1 MITIKDTLGNV
12 RFSTEINTGSR
23 RKFSLMSE
31 DYIVLKFSV
40 EDPVYFKLGDYTDT
54 ELGLFELVDLYKP
67 TLNDSTGAY
76 DYELRLDAHYYKWK
90 NKIFKFNP
98 EVGGSEAGW
107 KLTATL
113 DVHLGV
119 FLRNLSALGYTY
131 KGTPFEVNI
140 DSTVAKTSKLI
151 VYDNTNLIDAL
162 TQMAETWECEW
173 WVEDNQIRFGRC
185 EFGDPVDFVIN
196 ENVERMPREESKA
209 TFATRVYAFGS
220 TRNIPNDYRP
230 VDESVVVNG
239 IVQKRLMMP
248 TGVSYVDAYP
258 DMTTEEAVEDV
269 VIFDDIYPRR
279 TGTMSSVTPVE
290 RTENVENED
299 GSTTQQKYT
308 VYQFK
313 DTGITFSKDYILPGE
328 ELRIVFQ
335 TGAMAGMDFAVTFNP
350 DNLPEKLEDGSWNPQ
365 AQLWEIVRNEDYGR
379 MLPADTLIPTNGDTY
394 NLYGFDSTSPVF
406 EDMIKRAEEELEEK
420 ARDYV
425 EKTKI
430 DPNTYPCTMMSDYMY
445 NDGNVRTNEF
455 TVGARINLI
464 NPAYFENGRVS
475 RVIGFEFDLDIP
487 YFSPTFTIGETAS
500 YSRIGEIE
508 DKVDELTY
516 KGQVFTGTGSGVY
529 VIGTNDNT
537 PPTNK
542 NVYSALKVLREFV
555 RYQGWV
561 NQPLRTFDPVKFN
574 SVTSTDFESK
584 LKGWIIDALGNTE
597 FRDVLLRSFKS
608 WNFAAGPLGAGVG
621 MVNDDE
627 LQTDKLLVRKIM
639 YVLEMMIQR
648 MRFQGGIMVLS
659 PATGFKID
667 RVETF
672 DTYYRVYCRPED
684 FNEFEVNDQA
694 RIQNFT
700 GNNIKY
706 LWSLVLSRGDD
717 YIDISR
723 VDKDGEGVPAE
734 GDEIVQLG
742 NRTKPDRQ
750 DAVLLSAVNGEVGI
764 FTYYGINSFDLSS
777 KEGSWLG
784 KHGGNKGAVI
794 RGEVHITAG
803 SSGLEQF
810 DEYEDVDKRIQDAKD
825 LADSVQDVVNNL
837 TSIIIPDIQGQIDG
851 SIMSHEGKVPPT
863 LTNEP
868 AVNWTTE
875 EEKNRH
881 IGDYYDYFL
890 TVDGEQVTERYKFSK
905 VNGAYQWVRVADS
918 GSALAA
924 SVAREALGLAGTK
937 ATITWGNTLPEA
949 PYNIN
954 DMWIKLDGSM
964 YICNH
969 QRLDGETGSQSD
981 WQLFNDTMLRLAK
994 MADDNVITKEEKA
1007 TLRDTWNQIQKEF
1020 TAYQAQATKYGVSIT
1035 ALQNAY
1041 NTLNTFLTNTV
1052 KIAQDIDSNLSVAQ
1066 KTEYNQDF
1074 ANYYSERTAFAN
1086 VIAQKV
1092 ADESVG
1098 NLQIG
1103 MVNLLK
1109 GSNVELGAQSYLL
1122 GAYYYDNV
1130 PEIGKKYTIVVC
1142 YTLGEDVDCINFYED
1157 NGNYKSGEF
1166 NTKGDKIIE
1175 SRVFNYRSPNNKG
1188 YSTFYQLPNGTYG
1201 SKVHWAV
1208 LVEGNKGPNA
1218 WIPSLS
1224 EQGQEAAKDAI
1235 DNLQIGA
1242 VNLVSRKMML
1252 AWNEKNKDIAL
1263 WGQDSDGIYLGI
1275 NQGALYTYV
1284 CGGSAHNDLFGG
1296 TIKYKDNTQY
1306 VFQVKWKLAGEQTN
1320 NNSGVSFWVLY
1331 TDGTT
1336 YGMRLGSLQTSLI
1349 IESFITEKGKTVEKI
1364 FSSYGDNKYRSLIY
1378 SLALYEGNK
1387 VLAEPP
1393 VATED
1398 LQGQSNVNL
1407 VDGGKEVTVASN
1419 YYSTLKVP
1427 VLKPNTVYTV
1437 RFTNVEVISGDT
1449 PSGYEFRLY
1458 DTKLSA
1464 NYATVKIKAG
1474 DNHGILITSNKFT
1487 VPIEG
1492 RLLFYPGIQSEG
1504 IARSVKYTE
1513 IMLVEG
1519 FTPPSS
1525 YSPSPGD
1532 VAKDIKDVSDAV
1544 SNLDA
1549 TINTTFK
1556 DGIISEAEAKAIA
1569 SNINVLN
1576 AEKADIDAYYTKLY
1590 ANAYLTGTAKTNLAS
1605 AKTAYNTAH
1614 TNLINS
1620 INTAIADGKTTAK
1633 EKADVDAKFTAYNNA
1648 LSAYQTRVGEADK
1661 AIQDQIK
1668 ALAEQDATNKVNG
1681 IQIGVRN
1688 LFLDSGGEVTNG
1700 SYNIKNYKTSIPL
1713 LPSKKYTVVI
1723 RGTTTGGQTL
1733 GFWFNGGNYGGGMFP
1748 SNMTDEVAFIHTTSP
1763 SVLNIKDYINF
1774 YNYPSSG
1781 SAANPATIKWACLYE
1796 GHVKPPM
1803 DWVQAPEDIDKAIQD
1818 SIAKTVSITAPSQVF
1833 KYGAGYTGTP
1843 TPSSIVLTA
1852 NPKNFTPTSYQWQ
1865 YLNGSTWTN
1874 ISGATSSTY
1883 SVAPGNTTLFPSGTN
1898 VRTFRCVCNGDEKL
1912 SDSFTLAKLADGA
1925 TGQPGADGKD
1935 AYTILLGNESHAFA
1949 GSTAV
1954 ALAGSTTCSV
1964 VAYKGATRV
1973 AATIGT
1979 ISGLPTGM
1987 TASVA
1992 SNGTTTPVIT
2002 FTVTTSMNTASGTV
2016 NIPVT
2021 VDGKTFTKVFSYSIA
2036 FRGDPG
2042 ESINGKML
2050 YKDPEFKKGLNGV
2063 GKYTNSSNV
2072 SPDYIASKLTV
2083 ERVTKPSDAP
2093 TQSGYCLKVTCKAA
2107 QAPGYGGVHQSI
2119 TSRANAVFV
2128 QKIIA
2133 KIPVGYKINT
2143 ASNSMGTGYTDTWLT
2158 PTEGTGKY
2166 TTYLRKVV
2174 CGTTG
2179 NFSTGGHVYINGS
2192 PAPTESAPLEW
2203 YIAYMTAFDLTADG
2217 YGDIEYNAK
2226 DDLAQQLGYS
2236 NFDKMVENA
2245 SKGETI
2251 IKGAYINTKLIDV
2264 ETLVADTALVD
2275 KLIGREL
2282 NFTLGSV
2289 GGFKMESTL
2298 LYSGAKF
2305 GTGGAGIAMQSMT
2318 NNYGFNVYKDNNNYV
2333 EMFQRSSEWGLKGVV
2348 NGTLVFQLGGILDN
2362 GEWKDNNIIAGW
2374 TITNS
2379 GFTSKEFTPPTYD
2392 DYGIP
2397 VSWGSGSKLLS
2408 NGGLMISPSG
2418 NGILPPSS
2426 GLMQAARIAAVGD
2439 NAIIYGLE
2447 VIARG
2452 NGYLKEITALKLS
2465 AINNYSTPSKRPS
2478 ALEIASGD
2486 VNIGIGN
2493 FMTMKGQLHFDN
2505 VISSSASVITLTK
2518 DSGHFI
2524 HLNPASSNP
2533 VVSVSSGLPLGSWF
2547 IIAQTSS
2554 AGGYYYMKLQG
2565 GERFMRR
2572 GTSYQ
2577 QVNAHNQDPSFIF
2590 KLTSTVWV
2598 IGNLPVN
2605 WIDWN

>member
-1 MITIKDTLGNV
+1 MKTYSIYRLGVKKHDFVIEDDDIRRSMSHDNNVSFNVESKDSLDIKIG
-12 RFSTEINTGSR
+12 
-23 RKFSLMSE
+23 
-31 DYIVLKFSV
+31 DYIIEDGSHYTIYDPIDVEESNGVFSYPLVFRSPDYKLKFSIV
-40 EDPVYFKLGDYTDT
+40 KDEGATTFPYHGGIKEF
-54 ELGLFELVDLYKP
+54 VDLVISS
-67 TLNDSTGAY
+67 LNEDQQEYTAGDIDEGNIIDLEFDNSSCFQALDDICEAANMEWNLTGTSINVKY
-76 DYELRLDAHYYKWK
+76 RIGKDVDVVFEYGKEKGGYSVRLDKVQNTFIATRLIGKGGTVNLPKDYVSPDTPKRLNLGNDILEK
-90 NKIFKFNP
+90 NTDKYGKITGVYTNDNIFPRLINKTVLDVTIP
-98 EVGGSEAGW
+98 EDIEKAVAW
-107 KLTATL
+107 KLKL
-113 DVHLGV
+113 DIP
-119 FLRNLSALGYTY
+119 FDLSQQYADD
-131 KGTPFEVNI
+131 KVP
-140 DSTVAKTSKLI
+140 I
-151 VYDNTNLIDAL
+151 V
-162 TQMAETWECEW
+162 
-173 WVEDNQIRFGRC
+173 
-185 EFGDPVDFVIN
+185 
-196 ENVERMPREESKA
+196 K
-209 TFATRVYAFGS
+209 
-220 TRNIPNDYRP
+220 
-230 VDESVVVNG
+230 
-239 IVQKRLMMP
+239 
-248 TGVSYVDAYP
+248 
-258 DMTTEEAVEDV
+258 
-269 VIFDDIYPRR
+269 
-279 TGTMSSVTPVE
+279 
-290 RTENVENED
+290 
-299 GSTTQQKYT
+299 
-308 VYQFK
+308 
-313 DTGITFSKDYILPGE
+313 
-328 ELRIVFQ
+328 FQ
-335 TGAMAGMDFAVTFNP
+335 TGDLTGSEFEIV
-350 DNLPEKLEDGSWNPQ
+350 DNSWNNTDKTLQIIVQEEEDGYRLPNTSRQPRIGDVFVLLNINMPQ
-365 AQLWEIVRNEDYGR
+365 SYIDE
-379 MLPADTLIPTNGDTY
+379 
-394 NLYGFDSTSPVF
+394 
-406 EDMIKRAEEELEEK
+406 AEEELRKATQEELNK
-420 ARDYV
+420 RSEPQYAPSVKVSKRFLRKKGYSLEIGDSITV
-425 EKTKI
+425 KVGDHSI
-430 DPNTYPCTMMSDYMY
+430 NTRILAINQSSSSDEINYELGDEILY
-445 NDGNVRTNEF
+445 SYEDNVNNQIEQIQVTLKQLISLEDVRRLFN
-455 TVGARINLI
+455 ILI
-464 NPAYFENGRVS
+464 NQWRPLW
-475 RVIGFEFDLDIP
+475 FDQ
-487 YFSPTFTIGETAS
+487 
-500 YSRIGEIE
+500 
-508 DKVDELTY
+508 K
-516 KGQVFTGTGSGVY
+516 
-529 VIGTNDNT
+529 
-537 PPTNK
+537 
-542 NVYSALKVLREFV
+542 
-555 RYQGWV
+555 
-561 NQPLRTFDPVKFN
+561 LRTYDPVKFN

-584 LKGWIIDALGNTE
+584 LKGWIIDALGNAE
-597 FRDVLLRSFKS
+597 FRDLLIRSFKS

-627 LQTDKLLVRKIM
+627 LQTDKLLVRKTM

-694 RIQNFT
+694 RIQNFN

-723 VDKDGEGVPAE
+723 VDKDGESVPAE

-742 NRTKPDRQ
+742 NRTNPDRQ

-764 FTYYGINSFDLSS
+764 FTYYGINSFDLSN

-784 KHGGNKGAVI
+784 KHGGKKGAVI

-837 TSIIIPDIQGQIDG
+837 TSIIIPDMQGQIDG

-881 IGDYYDYFL
+881 IGDYYDYYL

-905 VNGAYQWVRVADS
+905 VNGTYQWVRVADS

-1103 MVNLLK
+1103 GINLADYSGGDFLDVLGLYSGDRQYASKTTIDGKACLQYNDGSKNMRFAPVKVENAIYTFSIWVK
-1109 GSNVELGAQSYLL
+1109 GSEEYDAQVNHY
-1122 GAYYYDNV
+1122 
-1130 PEIGKKYTIVVC
+1130 
-1142 YTLGEDVDCINFYED
+1142 
-1157 NGNYKSGEF
+1157 NGSN
-1166 NTKGDKIIE
+1166 
-1175 SRVFNYRSPNNKG
+1175 
-1188 YSTFYQLPNGTYG
+1188 YG
-1201 SKVHWAV
+1201 STTVHVTTSWERKVITFTAKAGSDIIHFKTKNTIYITDWKY
-1208 LVEGNKGPNA
+1208 EKGNKATDWSPSIADQNRLSREIAKAEAELAETKANA
-1218 WIPSLS
+1218 YADGIVTEA
-1224 EQGQEAAKDAI
+1224 EQNAINEAQARLDA
-1235 DNLQIGA
+1235 LKIGS

-1252 AWNEKNKDIAL
+1252 NWNNKKDGIAV
-1263 WGQDSDGIYLGI
+1263 WGQDSDGIYLAI
-1275 NQGALYTYV
+1275 NQGLLYTNV
-1284 CGGSAHNDLFGG
+1284 SGG
-1296 TIKYKDNTQY
+1296 TSRLDCFLGEGKYKANTQY
-1306 VFQVKWKLAGEQTN
+1306 VFSVEWKLAGAQTSN
-1320 NNSGVSFWVLY
+1320 GVSFWATY
-1331 TDGTT
+1331 TDGTND
-1336 YGMRLGSLQTSLI
+1336 GIRLDGAKTSLI
-1349 IESFITEKGKTVEKI
+1349 RESFITAKGKTVEKI

-1407 VDGGKEVTVASN
+1407 VDGGKEVTVASS

-1458 DTKLSA
+1458 DTKISA

-1474 DNHGILITSNKFT
+1474 DNHGILITSNNFT

-1504 IARSVKYTE
+1504 IIRSVKYTE

-1544 SNLDA
+1544 SNLDT

-1576 AEKADIDAYYTKLY
+1576 AEKADIDAYYNKLY
-1590 ANAYLTGTAKTNLAS
+1590 ANTYLTGTAKTNLAS

-1620 INTAIADGKTTAK
+1620 INTAIADGKATAT
-1633 EKADVDAKFTAYNNA
+1633 EKADVDDKFTAYNNA

-1661 AIQDQIK
+1661 AIQDTIK
-1668 ALAEQDATNKVNG
+1668 KVADDA
-1681 IQIGVRN
+1681 Q
-1688 LFLDSGGEVTNG
+1688 
-1700 SYNIKNYKTSIPL
+1700 TSAN
-1713 LPSKKYTVVI
+1713 TA
-1723 RGTTTGGQTL
+1723 Q
-1733 GFWFNGGNYGGGMFP
+1733 
-1748 SNMTDEVAFIHTTSP
+1748 
-1763 SVLNIKDYINF
+1763 
-1774 YNYPSSG
+1774 
-1781 SAANPATIKWACLYE
+1781 SAANAAQSTANQAQADANAANSKLATWASDNYISPQEKTALRQQKSDIQAEYNDIVANANRYNISSTSYSTAYNSAISALNKYTATSPENIAVSSDYNNIAAYYPARQTILNSIAVAAKA
-1796 GHVKPPM
+1796 
-1803 DWVQAPEDIDKAIQD
+1803 QADKA
-1818 SIAKTVSITAPSQVF
+1818 T
-1833 KYGAGYTGTP
+1833 GAIGM
-1843 TPSSIVLTA
+1843 
-1852 NPKNFTPTSYQWQ
+1852 
-1865 YLNGSTWTN
+1865 
-1874 ISGATSSTY
+1874 
-1883 SVAPGNTTLFPSGTN
+1883 
-1898 VRTFRCVCNGDEKL
+1898 
-1912 SDSFTLAKLADGA
+1912 DG
-1925 TGQPGADGKD
+1925 
-1935 AYTILLGNESHAFA
+1935 
-1949 GSTAV
+1949 
-1954 ALAGSTTCSV
+1954 
-1964 VAYKGATRV
+1964 
-1973 AATIGT
+1973 
-1979 ISGLPTGM
+1979 
-1987 TASVA
+1987 
-1992 SNGTTTPVIT
+1992 
-2002 FTVTTSMNTASGTV
+2002 
-2016 NIPVT
+2016 
-2021 VDGKTFTKVFSYSIA
+2021 
-2036 FRGDPG
+2036 
-2042 ESINGKML
+2042 GKML
-2050 YKDPEFKKGLNGV
+2050 YADPEFKKGTNEIMRYGAQNNGGTV
-2063 GKYTNSSNV
+2063 NLYRVSKSTGQDASNSFTTDV
-2072 SPDYIASKLTV
+2072 AAHVKEGAAGSPHNGSDWCLYIRA
-2083 ERVTKPSDAP
+2083 
-2093 TQSGYCLKVTCKAA
+2093 
-2107 QAPGYGGVHQSI
+2107 YGGTSSSHLGGFYFA
-2119 TSRANAVFV
+2119 TPSRANAVFIV
-2128 QKIIA
+2128 KVSA
-2133 KIPVGYKINT
+2133 KIPVGYTLKNVHNAHGT
-2143 ASNSMGTGYTDTWLT
+2143 DSKHELLTSMA
-2158 PTEGTGKY
+2158 GTGKY
-2166 TTYLRKVV
+2166 ETYIFKET
-2174 CGTTG
+2174 CGSTG
-2179 NFSTGGHVYINGS
+2179 TFSTMNHLLLSGPVKPGND
-2192 PAPTESAPLEW
+2192 PLDPDNAPLEW
-2203 YIAYMTAFDLTADG
+2203 FVDYVTVFDLTADG

-2245 SKGETI
+2245 AKGETI

-2447 VIARG
+2447 VIASG
-2452 NGYLKEITALKLS
+2452 NGYLKKITALKLS

-2524 HLNPASSNP
+2524 HLNPASGNP

-2590 KLTSTVWV
+2590 KITSTVWV

>member
-248 TGVSYVDAYP
+248 TGVPYVDAYP

-269 VIFDDIYPRR
+269 VIFDYIYPRR

-290 RTENVENED
+290 RPENVENED
-299 GSTTQQKYT
+299 GSTTQQKYI

-379 MLPADTLIPTNGDTY
+379 MLPADTLIPSNGDTY

-430 DPNTYPCTMMSDYMY
+430 DPNTYPCTMMSNYMY

-487 YFSPTFTIGETAS
+487 YSSPTFTIGETAS

-561 NQPLRTFDPVKFN
+561 DQPVRTFDPVKFN

-584 LKGWIIDALGNTE
+584 LKGWLIDALGNAE

-694 RIQNFT
+694 RIQNFN

-706 LWSLVLSRGDD
+706 LWSLVLSKGDD

-723 VDKDGEGVPAE
+723 IDKDGDGVPAE

-742 NRTKPDRQ
+742 NRTNPDRQ

-784 KHGGNKGAVI
+784 KHGGKKGAVI

-837 TSIIIPDIQGQIDG
+837 TSIIIPDMQGQIDG

-881 IGDYYDYFL
+881 IGDYYDYYL

-905 VNGAYQWVRVADS
+905 VNGTYQWVRVADS

-1109 GSNVELGAQSYLL
+1109 GSNVELGAQAYNM
-1122 GAYYYDNV
+1122 GRYYYDKK
-1130 PEIGKKYTIVVC
+1130 PEVGKTYTLVTC
-1142 YTLGEDVDCINFYED
+1142 YTLGEDNTSIGAYQDGSSYFISSFT
-1157 NGNYKSGEF
+1157 
-1166 NTKGDKIIE
+1166 TKGDRVVE
-1175 SRVFNYRSPNNKG
+1175 SKTFK
-1188 YSTFYQLPNGTYG
+1188 YSTLSSPTMMIFYQFPNGTYG

-1224 EQGQEAAKDAI
+1224 EQGETAAKNEVN
-1235 DNLQIGA
+1235 NLQIGA

-1263 WGQDSDGIYLGI
+1263 WGQDSDGIYLSI
-1275 NQGALYTYV
+1275 NPALLYNNT
-1284 CGGSAHNDLFGG
+1284 GNG
-1296 TIKYKDNTQY
+1296 TEDIFLGENKYKANTQY
-1306 VFQVKWKLAGEQTN
+1306 VFSIDWKTSTTESTDKVGLTVYVA
-1320 NNSGVSFWVLY
+1320 Y
-1331 TDGTT
+1331 TDGSSASLLRASNQQTT
-1336 YGMRLGSLQTSLI
+1336 KKRTDY
-1349 IESFITEKGKTVEKI
+1349 ITEKGKTIRKI
-1364 FSSYGDNKYRSLIY
+1364 FNSYGYGINCRIY
-1378 SLALYEGNK
+1378 SLALYEANK

-1398 LQGQSNVNL
+1398 LTGQSNVNL
-1407 VDGGKEVTVASN
+1407 VDGGKEVTIAVSSTDTWN
-1419 YYSTLKVP
+1419 YKKLIVP
-1427 VLKPNTVYTV
+1427 RLKPNTVYYLSFKVENLTGSPTV
-1437 RFTNVEVISGDT
+1437 YSAVLSDKGITTTYSRLDSASGGVMITPNTFTEG
-1449 PSGYEFRLY
+1449 EARLLLY
-1458 DTKLSA
+1458 AGKA
-1464 NYATVKIKAG
+1464 GATVG
-1474 DNHGILITSNKFT
+1474 N
-1487 VPIEG
+1487 
-1492 RLLFYPGIQSEG
+1492 
-1504 IARSVKYTE
+1504 SVKYTE
-1513 IMLVEG
+1513 VMLVEG
-1519 FTPPSS
+1519 FTPPAS

-1544 SNLDA
+1544 TSLQNFTDQA
-1549 TINTTFK
+1549 FA
-1556 DGIISEAEAKAIA
+1556 DGIITRSEAQAIA

-1590 ANAYLTGTAKTNLAS
+1590 ANAYLTGTAKTNLES

-1620 INTAIADGKTTAK
+1620 INTAIADGKTTAT

-1661 AIQDQIK
+1661 AIQDTIK
-1668 ALAEQDATNKVNG
+1668 KVADNA
-1681 IQIGVRN
+1681 QASAN
-1688 LFLDSGGEVTNG
+1688 TA
-1700 SYNIKNYKTSIPL
+1700 
-1713 LPSKKYTVVI
+1713 
-1723 RGTTTGGQTL
+1723 Q
-1733 GFWFNGGNYGGGMFP
+1733 
-1748 SNMTDEVAFIHTTSP
+1748 
-1763 SVLNIKDYINF
+1763 
-1774 YNYPSSG
+1774 
-1781 SAANPATIKWACLYE
+1781 SAANAAQSAANQAQADANAANSKLATWASDNYISPQEKTALRQQKSDIQAEYNDIVANANRYNISLTSYTTAYNSAIAALDKYTATSPENIAVSSDYNNIAAYYPARQTILNSIAAAAKA
-1796 GHVKPPM
+1796 
-1803 DWVQAPEDIDKAIQD
+1803 QADKA
-1818 SIAKTVSITAPSQVF
+1818 T
-1833 KYGAGYTGTP
+1833 GAIGM
-1843 TPSSIVLTA
+1843 
-1852 NPKNFTPTSYQWQ
+1852 
-1865 YLNGSTWTN
+1865 
-1874 ISGATSSTY
+1874 
-1883 SVAPGNTTLFPSGTN
+1883 
-1898 VRTFRCVCNGDEKL
+1898 
-1912 SDSFTLAKLADGA
+1912 DG
-1925 TGQPGADGKD
+1925 
-1935 AYTILLGNESHAFA
+1935 
-1949 GSTAV
+1949 
-1954 ALAGSTTCSV
+1954 
-1964 VAYKGATRV
+1964 
-1973 AATIGT
+1973 
-1979 ISGLPTGM
+1979 
-1987 TASVA
+1987 
-1992 SNGTTTPVIT
+1992 
-2002 FTVTTSMNTASGTV
+2002 
-2016 NIPVT
+2016 
-2021 VDGKTFTKVFSYSIA
+2021 
-2036 FRGDPG
+2036 
-2042 ESINGKML
+2042 GKML
-2050 YKDPEFKKGLNGV
+2050 YADPEFKKGLNGV
-2063 GKYTNSSNV
+2063 VGYGAQNNGDNGNGSVVLNRISKSTGNTSSNSFTADMAAHV
-2072 SPDYIASKLTV
+2072 KEEAAGSPHNG
-2083 ERVTKPSDAP
+2083 SDW
-2093 TQSGYCLKVTCKAA
+2093 CLYVKA
-2107 QAPGYGGVHQSI
+2107 YGGTTTNHLGGFMFGNK
-2119 TSRANAVFV
+2119 SRANAVFIV
-2128 QKIIA
+2128 KVSA
-2133 KIPVGYKINT
+2133 KIPVGYTLKN
-2143 ASNSMGTGYTDTWLT
+2143 AHNAHGTGSKQELLT
-2158 PTEGTGKY
+2158 SMAGTGKY
-2166 TTYLRKVV
+2166 ETYIFKET
-2174 CGTTG
+2174 CGPTG
-2179 NFSTGGHVYINGS
+2179 TFSSVNHLYLAGPVKPGND
-2192 PAPTESAPLEW
+2192 PLDPDNAPLEW
-2203 YIAYMTAFDLTADG
+2203 FVDYATVFDLTADG
-2217 YGDIEYNAK
+2217 YGDIEFSAK

-2251 IKGAYINTKLIDV
+2251 IKGAYINMQLIDV

-2275 KLIGREL
+2275 KLTTRIL
-2282 NFTLGSV
+2282 TTDSITAKMISV
-2289 GGFKMESTL
+2289 GGFEFEDGQIYGGSD
-2298 LYSGAKF
+2298 F
-2305 GTGGAGIAMQSMT
+2305 GVGPGVKITSKDEERSFKAYKDA
-2318 NNYGFNVYKDNNNYV
+2318 NNYISMFYNSADDWGLEGMV
-2333 EMFQRSSEWGLKGVV
+2333 EGDPILKLGKSSEIGGFSLANGRIGTISSINNPTKGMSLYDSFIKFKDDDVLATIGVNTIPSSTGFGVV
-2348 NGTLVFQLGGILDN
+2348 
-2362 GEWKDNNIIAGW
+2362 
-2374 TITNS
+2374 
-2379 GFTSKEFTPPTYD
+2379 
-2392 DYGIP
+2392 
-2397 VSWGSGSKLLS
+2397 
-2408 NGGLMISPSG
+2408 
-2418 NGILPPSS
+2418 
-2426 GLMQAARIAAVGD
+2426 AARF
-2439 NAIIYGLE
+2439 E
-2447 VIARG
+2447 VSTVWASSAPQC
-2452 NGYLKEITALKLS
+2452 NVALKLDSTGHPNTYTDAGRNYAIYADNGLIVSRDAIIDYRYYELSNSGPIRIDRGKIVMLNLSSLTNVYLPTLAHIRKVLFLNSSVPQPFMIKISIFTYNAS
-2465 AINNYSTPSKRPS
+2465 ARLYPSDGCTLYNENGVAITYLS
-2478 ALEIASGD
+2478 LEKGDAVDIILWSG
-2486 VNIGIGN
+2486 GGN
-2493 FMTMKGQLHFDN
+2493 FVAN
-2505 VISSSASVITLTK
+2505 
-2518 DSGHFI
+2518 
-2524 HLNPASSNP
+2524 
-2533 VVSVSSGLPLGSWF
+2533 
-2547 IIAQTSS
+2547 IAGR
-2554 AGGYYYMKLQG
+2554 AY
-2565 GERFMRR
+2565 
-2572 GTSYQ
+2572 
-2577 QVNAHNQDPSFIF
+2577 
-2590 KLTSTVWV
+2590 
-2598 IGNLPVN
+2598 
-2605 WIDWN
+2605 

>member
-248 TGVSYVDAYP
+248 TGVPYVDAYP

-269 VIFDDIYPRR
+269 VIFDYIYPRR
-279 TGTMSSVTPVE
+279 TGTMSSVTPME
-290 RTENVENED
+290 RTENVEND
-299 GSTTQQKYT
+299 NGSTTQQKYT

-379 MLPADTLIPTNGDTY
+379 MLPADTLIPSNGDTY

-487 YFSPTFTIGETAS
+487 YSSPTFTIGETAS

-542 NVYSALKVLREFV
+542 NVYSALKILREFV

-584 LKGWIIDALGNTE
+584 LKGWIIDALGNAE

-627 LQTDKLLVRKIM
+627 LQTDKLLVRKTM

-742 NRTKPDRQ
+742 NRTNPDRQ

-784 KHGGNKGAVI
+784 KHGGKKGAVI

-881 IGDYYDYFL
+881 LGDYYDYFL

-905 VNGAYQWVRVADS
+905 VNGTYQWVRVADS

-981 WQLFNDTMLRLAK
+981 WQLFNDTILRLAK
-994 MADDNVITKEEKA
+994 MADDNFITKEEKA

-1052 KIAQDIDSNLSVAQ
+1052 EIAQDIDSNLSVAQ

-1103 MVNLLK
+1103 GINLADYSGGDFLDVLGLYYGDRQYASKTTIDGKACLQYNNGSKNMRFAPVKVENAIYTFSIWVK
-1109 GSNVELGAQSYLL
+1109 GSKEYDAQ
-1122 GAYYYDNV
+1122 V
-1130 PEIGKKYTIVVC
+1130 IH
-1142 YTLGEDVDCINFYED
+1142 D
-1157 NGNYKSGEF
+1157 NGSN
-1166 NTKGDKIIE
+1166 
-1175 SRVFNYRSPNNKG
+1175 
-1188 YSTFYQLPNGTYG
+1188 YG
-1201 SKVHWAV
+1201 STTVHVTTSWERKVITFTAKAGSDIIHFGTKNTIYITDWKY
-1208 LVEGNKGPNA
+1208 EKGNKATDWSPSIADQNRLSREIAKAEAELAETKANA
-1218 WIPSLS
+1218 YADGIVTEA
-1224 EQGQEAAKDAI
+1224 EQNAINEAQARLDA
-1235 DNLQIGA
+1235 LKIGS
-1242 VNLVSRKMML
+1242 VNLVSKKMML
-1252 AWNEKNKDIAL
+1252 AWNEKNKDIAV
-1263 WGQDSDGIYLGI
+1263 WGQDSDGIYLAI
-1275 NQGALYTYV
+1275 NQGLLYTYV
-1284 CGGSAHNDLFGG
+1284 CGGTAHNDLFGG

-1320 NNSGVSFWVLY
+1320 NNSGVSFWALY

-1336 YGMRLGSLQTSLI
+1336 DGIRLGPLQTSLI
-1349 IESFITEKGKTVEKI
+1349 VESLITKKGKTVEKI
-1364 FSSYGDNKYRSLIY
+1364 FSSYGANTYLSLVY

-1398 LQGQSNVNL
+1398 LTGQSNVNL
-1407 VDGGKEVTVASN
+1407 VDGGKEVTVESEKLN
-1419 YYSTLKVP
+1419 YEHKSLLVP
-1427 VLKPNTVYTV
+1427 KLNPNTVYYLSFKAEMLKGSLDTYSTYLYNEDNSTGLSQMLNSLSGGIMITNNN
-1437 RFTNVEVISGDT
+1437 FTEGSY
-1449 PSGYEFRLY
+1449 SLLLY
-1458 DTKLSA
+1458 A
-1464 NYATVKIKAG
+1464 GKAG
-1474 DNHGILITSNKFT
+1474 STFGH
-1487 VPIEG
+1487 
-1492 RLLFYPGIQSEG
+1492 
-1504 IARSVKYTE
+1504 SVKYTDV
-1513 IMLVEG
+1513 MLVEG

-1532 VAKDIKDVSDAV
+1532 VQKEIDDVSDAV
-1544 SNLDA
+1544 SNLDT

-1576 AEKADIDAYYTKLY
+1576 AEKADIDAYYNKLH

-1614 TNLINS
+1614 TKLINS
-1620 INTAIADGKTTAK
+1620 INTAIADGKATAT
-1633 EKADVDAKFTAYNNA
+1633 EKADVDAKFSAYNNA
-1648 LSAYQTRVGEADK
+1648 LSVYQTRVGESDK

-1688 LFLDSGGEVTNG
+1688 LLLDSGGEVTNG
-1700 SYNIKNYKTSIPL
+1700 SYNIKNYNTSIPL

-1733 GFWFNGGNYGGGMFP
+1733 GLWFNGGSNGGGMFP

-1803 DWVQAPEDIDKAIQD
+1803 DWVQAPEDITDRLAEWASDNYISPQEKTALRQQKSDIQSEQKDIEANANRYVISLASYMAAYNAAIAALNKYTATSPENIAVSSDYNNISAYYTARQTILN
-1818 SIAKTVSITAPSQVF
+1818 SIAAAAKAQVDGVVDTIDKVTTEFNTKIDQKADSVTVSAMRTDLNSLGQVVNQQGSQLQVN
-1833 KYGAGYTGTP
+1833 TN
-1843 TPSSIVLTA
+1843 SIDAIVT
-1852 NPKNFTPTSYQWQ
+1852 K
-1865 YLNGSTWTN
+1865 NGSGTIVSIKPEMVE
-1874 ISGATSSTY
+1874 ISGATVIQDGNGNKVNIFGIGDKVI
-1883 SVAPGNTTLFPSGTN
+1883 SV
-1898 VRTFRCVCNGDEKL
+1898 NGGVFSVDKAGKVIMQNAEIAGKI
-1912 SDSFTLAKLADGA
+1912 TAK
-1925 TGQPGADGKD
+1925 TGQIGDFTIDGIWLKGSQLRISGSQITFENGNNQVYLNSHPDMTTGGAVK
-1935 AYTILLGNESHAFA
+1935 LGTFVLTG
-1949 GSTAV
+1949 GSYNGLERAQAV
-1954 ALAGSTTCSV
+1954 ALI
-1964 VAYKGATRV
+1964 
-1973 AATIGT
+1973 AA
-1979 ISGLPTGM
+1979 
-1987 TASVA
+1987 A
-1992 SNGTTTPVIT
+1992 
-2002 FTVTTSMNTASGTV
+2002 
-2016 NIPVT
+2016 
-2021 VDGKTFTKVFSYSIA
+2021 
-2036 FRGDPG
+2036 
-2042 ESINGKML
+2042 
-2050 YKDPEFKKGLNGV
+2050 
-2063 GKYTNSSNV
+2063 
-2072 SPDYIASKLTV
+2072 
-2083 ERVTKPSDAP
+2083 PSD
-2093 TQSGYCLKVTCKAA
+2093 
-2107 QAPGYGGVHQSI
+2107 
-2119 TSRANAVFV
+2119 
-2128 QKIIA
+2128 
-2133 KIPVGYKINT
+2133 
-2143 ASNSMGTGYTDTWLT
+2143 
-2158 PTEGTGKY
+2158 
-2166 TTYLRKVV
+2166 
-2174 CGTTG
+2174 
-2179 NFSTGGHVYINGS
+2179 
-2192 PAPTESAPLEW
+2192 
-2203 YIAYMTAFDLTADG
+2203 
-2217 YGDIEYNAK
+2217 
-2226 DDLAQQLGYS
+2226 
-2236 NFDKMVENA
+2236 
-2245 SKGETI
+2245 
-2251 IKGAYINTKLIDV
+2251 
-2264 ETLVADTALVD
+2264 
-2275 KLIGREL
+2275 
-2282 NFTLGSV
+2282 
-2289 GGFKMESTL
+2289 
-2298 LYSGAKF
+2298 
-2305 GTGGAGIAMQSMT
+2305 
-2318 NNYGFNVYKDNNNYV
+2318 
-2333 EMFQRSSEWGLKGVV
+2333 
-2348 NGTLVFQLGGILDN
+2348 
-2362 GEWKDNNIIAGW
+2362 
-2374 TITNS
+2374 
-2379 GFTSKEFTPPTYD
+2379 
-2392 DYGIP
+2392 
-2397 VSWGSGSKLLS
+2397 
-2408 NGGLMISPSG
+2408 
-2418 NGILPPSS
+2418 
-2426 GLMQAARIAAVGD
+2426 
-2439 NAIIYGLE
+2439 
-2447 VIARG
+2447 
-2452 NGYLKEITALKLS
+2452 
-2465 AINNYSTPSKRPS
+2465 NYSC
-2478 ALEIASGD
+2478 AIAVTSGR
-2486 VNIGIGN
+2486 VL
-2493 FMTMKGQLHFDN
+2493 MKGQIHFDN
-2505 VISSSASVITLTK
+2505 VVTYTGSGAVTITA

-2524 HLNPASSNP
+2524 YLTPITGNP
-2533 VVSVSSGLPLGSWF
+2533 VVSVSSGLPIGSWF
-2547 IIAQTSS
+2547 IIAHATT
-2554 AGGYYYMKLQG
+2554 AGGFYYIKLSG
-2565 GERFMRR
+2565 SDRFRRR
-2572 GTSYQ
+2572 GNAYQ
-2577 QVNAHNQDPSFIF
+2577 QVNSNNQDPSLIF
-2590 KLTSTVWV
+2590 KVNNTTWI

>member
-1 MITIKDTLGNV
+1 MITIKDTLGNI

-76 DYELRLDAHYYKWK
+76 DYELRLDAYYYKWK

-196 ENVERMPREESKA
+196 ENVERMTREESKA

-248 TGVSYVDAYP
+248 TGVPYVDAYP

-269 VIFDDIYPRR
+269 VIFDYIYPRR

-290 RTENVENED
+290 RPENVENED

-379 MLPADTLIPTNGDTY
+379 MLPADTLIPANGDTY
-394 NLYGFDSTSPVF
+394 NLYGFDSTSTVF

-420 ARDYV
+420 AKEYV

-455 TVGARINLI
+455 TVGAKINLI

-487 YFSPTFTIGETAS
+487 YSSPTFTIGETAS

-561 NQPLRTFDPVKFN
+561 DQPVRQSDPVKFN

-584 LKGWIIDALGNTE
+584 LKGWIIDALGNAE

-723 VDKDGEGVPAE
+723 VDKDGDGVPAE

-742 NRTKPDRQ
+742 NRTNPDRQ

-784 KHGGNKGAVI
+784 KHGGKKGAVI

-837 TSIIIPDIQGQIDG
+837 TSIIIPDMQGQIDG

-881 IGDYYDYFL
+881 IGDYYDYYL

-905 VNGAYQWVRVADS
+905 VNGTYQWVRVADS

-1052 KIAQDIDSNLSVAQ
+1052 KLSRDDEDTNLSVAQ

-1103 MVNLLK
+1103 MGNLLK
-1109 GSNVELGAQSYLL
+1109 GSNVELNRQQYCL
-1122 GAYYYDNV
+1122 GTYFYDTI
-1130 PEIGKKYTIVVC
+1130 PEVGKTYTIVMC
-1142 YTLGEDVDCINFYED
+1142 YTLGENNTHINVFQDY
-1157 NGNYKSGEF
+1157 GSNYAANF
-1166 NTKGDKIIE
+1166 NTRGNRVIE
-1175 SRVFNYRSPNNKG
+1175 SKSFKFTIENTIYMGFVQF
-1188 YSTFYQLPNGTYG
+1188 PNGTYG

-1208 LVEGNKGPNA
+1208 LVEGNKGPNS
-1218 WIPSLS
+1218 WIPS
-1224 EQGQEAAKDAI
+1224 QADNDAKAQAIAKAEAE
-1235 DNLQIGA
+1235 
-1242 VNLVSRKMML
+1242 L
-1252 AWNEKNKDIAL
+1252 AETKANAYA
-1263 WGQDSDGIYLGI
+1263 DGIVTEAEQNAI
-1275 NQGALYTYV
+1275 N
-1284 CGGSAHNDLFGG
+1284 
-1296 TIKYKDNTQY
+1296 
-1306 VFQVKWKLAGEQTN
+1306 
-1320 NNSGVSFWVLY
+1320 
-1331 TDGTT
+1331 
-1336 YGMRLGSLQTSLI
+1336 
-1349 IESFITEKGKTVEKI
+1349 
-1364 FSSYGDNKYRSLIY
+1364 
-1378 SLALYEGNK
+1378 
-1387 VLAEPP
+1387 
-1393 VATED
+1393 
-1398 LQGQSNVNL
+1398 
-1407 VDGGKEVTVASN
+1407 
-1419 YYSTLKVP
+1419 
-1427 VLKPNTVYTV
+1427 
-1437 RFTNVEVISGDT
+1437 
-1449 PSGYEFRLY
+1449 
-1458 DTKLSA
+1458 
-1464 NYATVKIKAG
+1464 
-1474 DNHGILITSNKFT
+1474 
-1487 VPIEG
+1487 
-1492 RLLFYPGIQSEG
+1492 
-1504 IARSVKYTE
+1504 
-1513 IMLVEG
+1513 
-1519 FTPPSS
+1519 
-1525 YSPSPGD
+1525 
-1532 VAKDIKDVSDAV
+1532 
-1544 SNLDA
+1544 
-1549 TINTTFK
+1549 
-1556 DGIISEAEAKAIA
+1556 EAEAKAIA

-1576 AEKADIDAYYTKLY
+1576 AEKADVDAYYNKLH
-1590 ANAYLTGTAKTNLAS
+1590 ANAYLAGTAKTNLAS

-1620 INTAIADGKTTAK
+1620 INTAIADGKTTAT
-1633 EKADVDAKFTAYNNA
+1633 EKADVDAKFTAYNTA
-1648 LSAYQTRVGEADK
+1648 LSTYQTRVGEADK

-1688 LFLDSGGEVTNG
+1688 LLLNSGVEVKNS
-1700 SYNIKNYKTSIPL
+1700 SYNTKVYSTSLDI
-1713 LPSKKYTVVI
+1713 LPNKKYTVVI
-1723 RGTTTGGQTL
+1723 RGTTTGGQRL
-1733 GFWFNGGNYGGGMFP
+1733 GAWFNSGNNMGGLFP
-1748 SNMTDEVAFIHTTSP
+1748 VNMNDEVSFIHIVSP
-1763 SVLNIKDYINF
+1763 ASIIASYKRRLHF
-1774 YNYPSSG
+1774 FNYPESG
-1781 SAANPATIKWACLYE
+1781 VSTNPATIKWACLYE
-1796 GHVKPPM
+1796 GHVKPPL
-1803 DWVQAPEDIDKAIQD
+1803 DWVQAPEDITDRLDQWASDGYISPQEKTALRQQKSDIQAEYNDIVTNANRYNISLTSYSAAYNSAISALNKYTATSPENIAVSSDYNNIAAYYPARQTILNSIAAAAKAQADKA
-1818 SIAKTVSITAPSQVF
+1818 
-1833 KYGAGYTGTP
+1833 
-1843 TPSSIVLTA
+1843 
-1852 NPKNFTPTSYQWQ
+1852 
-1865 YLNGSTWTN
+1865 TWA
-1874 ISGATSSTY
+1874 IGM
-1883 SVAPGNTTLFPSGTN
+1883 
-1898 VRTFRCVCNGDEKL
+1898 
-1912 SDSFTLAKLADGA
+1912 DG
-1925 TGQPGADGKD
+1925 
-1935 AYTILLGNESHAFA
+1935 
-1949 GSTAV
+1949 
-1954 ALAGSTTCSV
+1954 
-1964 VAYKGATRV
+1964 
-1973 AATIGT
+1973 
-1979 ISGLPTGM
+1979 
-1987 TASVA
+1987 
-1992 SNGTTTPVIT
+1992 
-2002 FTVTTSMNTASGTV
+2002 
-2016 NIPVT
+2016 
-2021 VDGKTFTKVFSYSIA
+2021 
-2036 FRGDPG
+2036 
-2042 ESINGKML
+2042 GKML
-2050 YKDPEFKKGLNGV
+2050 YADPEFKKGLNGTTIYGAQNGGGTV
-2063 GKYTNSSNV
+2063 VISRTKKSTGQNQAGS
-2072 SPDYIASKLTV
+2072 LTST
-2083 ERVTKPSDAP
+2083 E
-2093 TQSGYCLKVTCKAA
+2093 AA
-2107 QAPGYGGVHQSI
+2107 QIKEKLAGSPHSESDWCLYIRAYGGTTTSHLGGFYFCNK
-2119 TSRANAVFV
+2119 SRANAVFIV
-2128 QKIIA
+2128 KVSA
-2133 KIPVGYKINT
+2133 KIPVGYTLKN
-2143 ASNSMGTGYTDTWLT
+2143 AHNSHGTGYKQEFLT
-2158 PTEGTGKY
+2158 PMVGTGKY
-2166 TTYLRKVV
+2166 ETYIFKET
-2174 CGTTG
+2174 CGSTGTFSTMNHLYLSGPVTTG
-2179 NFSTGGHVYINGS
+2179 A
-2192 PAPTESAPLEW
+2192 APCEW
-2203 YIAYMTAFDLTADG
+2203 FVDYATVFDMTADG

-2236 NFDKMVENA
+2236 DFDEMVTA
-2245 SKGETI
+2245 AKKGDTLI
-2251 IKGAYINTKLIDV
+2251 DGGYINTQLIDV

-2275 KLIGREL
+2275 KLSTNILKAGSITA
-2282 NFTLGSV
+2282 NMISV
-2289 GGFKMESTL
+2289 GGFEFQNGQIYGGSD
-2298 LYSGAKF
+2298 F
-2305 GTGGAGIAMQSMT
+2305 GTGPGVKITSKDEERSFKAYKDE
-2318 NNYGFNVYKDNNNYV
+2318 NNYISLFYNNDSDWGLIGKV
-2333 EMFQRSSEWGLKGVV
+2333 DGSELLKLGKSSEIGGFSLANGRIGTISSINNPTKGMSLYDSFIKFKDDDVLATIGVNTIPSSTGFGVV
-2348 NGTLVFQLGGILDN
+2348 
-2362 GEWKDNNIIAGW
+2362 
-2374 TITNS
+2374 
-2379 GFTSKEFTPPTYD
+2379 
-2392 DYGIP
+2392 
-2397 VSWGSGSKLLS
+2397 
-2408 NGGLMISPSG
+2408 
-2418 NGILPPSS
+2418 
-2426 GLMQAARIAAVGD
+2426 AARF
-2439 NAIIYGLE
+2439 E
-2447 VIARG
+2447 VSTVWASSAPQC
-2452 NGYLKEITALKLS
+2452 NVALKLDSTGHPNTYTDAGRNYAIYAYNGLIVSRDAIIDYRYYELSNSGPIRIDRGKIVMLNLSSLTNVYLPTLAHIRKVLFLDSSAPQAFMIKISIFTYNAPARLYPSGRCTLYNENGS
-2465 AINNYSTPSKRPS
+2465 AITYLS
-2478 ALEIASGD
+2478 LETGDAVDIVLWSG
-2486 VNIGIGN
+2486 GGN
-2493 FMTMKGQLHFDN
+2493 FVAN
-2505 VISSSASVITLTK
+2505 
-2518 DSGHFI
+2518 
-2524 HLNPASSNP
+2524 
-2533 VVSVSSGLPLGSWF
+2533 
-2547 IIAQTSS
+2547 IAGR
-2554 AGGYYYMKLQG
+2554 AY
-2565 GERFMRR
+2565 
-2572 GTSYQ
+2572 
-2577 QVNAHNQDPSFIF
+2577 
-2590 KLTSTVWV
+2590 
-2598 IGNLPVN
+2598 
-2605 WIDWN
+2605 

>member
-1 MITIKDTLGNV
+1 M
-12 RFSTEINTGSR
+12 
-23 RKFSLMSE
+23 
-31 DYIVLKFSV
+31 
-40 EDPVYFKLGDYTDT
+40 
-54 ELGLFELVDLYKP
+54 
-67 TLNDSTGAY
+67 
-76 DYELRLDAHYYKWK
+76 
-90 NKIFKFNP
+90 
-98 EVGGSEAGW
+98 
-107 KLTATL
+107 AT
-113 DVHLGV
+113 
-119 FLRNLSALGYTY
+119 
-131 KGTPFEVNI
+131 
-140 DSTVAKTSKLI
+140 
-151 VYDNTNLIDAL
+151 
-162 TQMAETWECEW
+162 
-173 WVEDNQIRFGRC
+173 EDNLRDRAKEIRG
-185 EFGDPVDFVIN
+185 
-196 ENVERMPREESKA
+196 
-209 TFATRVYAFGS
+209 AFE
-220 TRNIPNDYRP
+220 P
-230 VDESVVVNG
+230 
-239 IVQKRLMMP
+239 
-248 TGVSYVDAYP
+248 
-258 DMTTEEAVEDV
+258 
-269 VIFDDIYPRR
+269 
-279 TGTMSSVTPVE
+279 SSVT
-290 RTENVENED
+290 NEAVGGLLLD
-299 GSTTQQKYT
+299 IINFFIDYGGNGGGGGKPDARYW
-308 VYQFK
+308 
-313 DTGITFSKDYILPGE
+313 SKEELVVLDQYLYILKDKVKALYADSAGDS
-328 ELRIVFQ
+328 ELFK
-335 TGAMAGMDFAVTFNP
+335 GH
-350 DNLPEKLEDGSWNPQ
+350 KW
-365 AQLWEIVRNEDYGR
+365 EDY
-379 MLPADTLIPTNGDTY
+379 
-394 NLYGFDSTSPVF
+394 FDQP
-406 EDMIKRAEEELEEK
+406 
-420 ARDYV
+420 
-425 EKTKI
+425 
-430 DPNTYPCTMMSDYMY
+430 
-445 NDGNVRTNEF
+445 VRT
-455 TVGARINLI
+455 T
-464 NPAYFENGRVS
+464 
-475 RVIGFEFDLDIP
+475 
-487 YFSPTFTIGETAS
+487 
-500 YSRIGEIE
+500 
-508 DKVDELTY
+508 
-516 KGQVFTGTGSGVY
+516 
-529 VIGTNDNT
+529 
-537 PPTNK
+537 
-542 NVYSALKVLREFV
+542 
-555 RYQGWV
+555 
-561 NQPLRTFDPVKFN
+561 DPVKFN

-584 LKGWIIDALGNTE
+584 LKGWVIDALGNAE

-627 LQTDKLLVRKIM
+627 LQTDKLLVRKTM

-694 RIQNFT
+694 RIQNFN

-742 NRTKPDRQ
+742 NRTNPDRQ

-764 FTYYGINSFDLSS
+764 FTYYGINSFDLSN

-784 KHGGNKGAVI
+784 KHGGKKGAVI

-810 DEYEDVDKRIQDAKD
+810 DEYDDVDKRIQDAKD
-825 LADSVQDVVNNL
+825 SADSVQEVVNNL
-837 TSIIIPDIQGQIDG
+837 TSIIIPDMQGQIDG

-881 IGDYYDYFL
+881 IGDYYDYYL

-905 VNGAYQWVRVADS
+905 VNGTYQWVRVADS

-1052 KIAQDIDSNLSVAQ
+1052 KLSRDDEDTNLSVAQ

-1098 NLQIG
+1098 NLKIG

-1109 GSNVELGAQSYLL
+1109 GSNVELNRQNYNVGR
-1122 GAYYYDNV
+1122 YYWDKI
-1130 PEIGKKYTIVVC
+1130 PETGKTYTLVVC
-1142 YTLGEDVDCINFYED
+1142 YTLGTNNTYISAYSNVNTGSVIKNF
-1157 NGNYKSGEF
+1157 S
-1166 NTKGDKIIE
+1166 THGDKVVE
-1175 SRVFNYRSPNNKG
+1175 SHTFTPSREFGDSIG
-1188 YSTFYQLPNGTYG
+1188 FYQFPNDGTYG

-1208 LVEGNKGPNA
+1208 LVEGNKGPNS
-1218 WIPSLS
+1218 WIPSQADNDAKAQAIAKAEAELAETKANAYADGIVTEA
-1224 EQGQEAAKDAI
+1224 EQNAINEAQARLDA
-1235 DNLQIGA
+1235 LKIGS

-1252 AWNEKNKDIAL
+1252 NWNNKKDGIAV

-1284 CGGSAHNDLFGG
+1284 CGGTARNDLFGG

-1320 NNSGVSFWVLY
+1320 NNSGVSFWALY
-1331 TDGTT
+1331 TDGTSD
-1336 YGMRLGSLQTSLI
+1336 GIRLGSLQTSLI
-1349 IESFITEKGKTVEKI
+1349 VESFITKKGKTVEKI
-1364 FSSYGDNKYRSLIY
+1364 FSSYGDNVYRSLIY

-1387 VLAEPP
+1387 VLSEPP

-1398 LQGQSNVNL
+1398 LTGQSNVNL
-1407 VDGGKEVTVASN
+1407 VDGGKEVTVASD

-1458 DTKLSA
+1458 DTGLSA
-1464 NYATVKIKAG
+1464 NYSTVKIKAG
-1474 DNHGILITSNKFT
+1474 DNHGILITANNFT

-1492 RLLFYPGIQSEG
+1492 RLLLYPGIKSEG
-1504 IARSVKYTE
+1504 IIRSVKYTE

-1544 SNLDA
+1544 SSLQNFTDQA
-1549 TINTTFK
+1549 FA
-1556 DGIISEAEAKAIA
+1556 DGIITRSEAQAIA

-1620 INTAIADGKTTAK
+1620 INTAIADGKATAT
-1633 EKADVDAKFTAYNNA
+1633 EKADVDDKFTAYNNA

-1661 AIQDQIK
+1661 AIQDTIK
-1668 ALAEQDATNKVNG
+1668 KVADDA
-1681 IQIGVRN
+1681 Q
-1688 LFLDSGGEVTNG
+1688 
-1700 SYNIKNYKTSIPL
+1700 TSAN
-1713 LPSKKYTVVI
+1713 TA
-1723 RGTTTGGQTL
+1723 Q
-1733 GFWFNGGNYGGGMFP
+1733 
-1748 SNMTDEVAFIHTTSP
+1748 
-1763 SVLNIKDYINF
+1763 
-1774 YNYPSSG
+1774 
-1781 SAANPATIKWACLYE
+1781 SAANAAQSTANQAQADANAANSKLTTWASDNYISPQEKTALRQQKSDIQAEYNDIVTNANRYNISSTSYSTAYNSAISALNKYTATSPENIAVSSDYNNIAAYYPARQTILNSIAAAAKA
-1796 GHVKPPM
+1796 
-1803 DWVQAPEDIDKAIQD
+1803 QADKA
-1818 SIAKTVSITAPSQVF
+1818 T
-1833 KYGAGYTGTP
+1833 GAIGM
-1843 TPSSIVLTA
+1843 
-1852 NPKNFTPTSYQWQ
+1852 
-1865 YLNGSTWTN
+1865 
-1874 ISGATSSTY
+1874 
-1883 SVAPGNTTLFPSGTN
+1883 
-1898 VRTFRCVCNGDEKL
+1898 
-1912 SDSFTLAKLADGA
+1912 DG
-1925 TGQPGADGKD
+1925 
-1935 AYTILLGNESHAFA
+1935 
-1949 GSTAV
+1949 
-1954 ALAGSTTCSV
+1954 
-1964 VAYKGATRV
+1964 
-1973 AATIGT
+1973 
-1979 ISGLPTGM
+1979 
-1987 TASVA
+1987 
-1992 SNGTTTPVIT
+1992 
-2002 FTVTTSMNTASGTV
+2002 
-2016 NIPVT
+2016 
-2021 VDGKTFTKVFSYSIA
+2021 
-2036 FRGDPG
+2036 
-2042 ESINGKML
+2042 GKML
-2050 YKDPEFKKGLNGV
+2050 YADPEFKKGLNGV
-2063 GKYTNSSNV
+2063 AKYTNSSNV

-2107 QAPGYGGVHQSI
+2107 QAPGYGGVYQYI
-2119 TSRANAVFV
+2119 TSRANAVFM

-2174 CGTTG
+2174 CGATG
-2179 NFSTGGHVYINGS
+2179 TFSTGGYVYITGN

-2245 SKGETI
+2245 AKGETI

-2318 NNYGFNVYKDNNNYV
+2318 NNYGFNVYKDNNNYM

-2348 NGTLVFQLGGILDN
+2348 GGKTILQLGSTNKIGGFDITDDRIGSIFGTGGVGNGMSLYNFVVKFKSDNSEDSRFAALGTSVYPSSTAQSTLLRLEETRSGNLDN
-2362 GEWKDNNIIAGW
+2362 ILSYFYC
-2374 TITNS
+2374 S
-2379 GFTSKEFTPPTYD
+2379 G
-2392 DYGIP
+2392 
-2397 VSWGSGSKLLS
+2397 
-2408 NGGLMISPSG
+2408 
-2418 NGILPPSS
+2418 
-2426 GLMQAARIAAVGD
+2426 
-2439 NAIIYGLE
+2439 
-2447 VIARG
+2447 
-2452 NGYLKEITALKLS
+2452 
-2465 AINNYSTPSKRPS
+2465 
-2478 ALEIASGD
+2478 ASGVLDSRNIAIKVGKGD
-2486 VNIGIGN
+2486 VDIDNGNLNMAAGN
-2493 FMTMKGQLHFDN
+2493 FMKMKGQIHFDN
-2505 VISSSASVITLTK
+2505 VVAYTGSGAVTITA

-2524 HLNPASSNP
+2524 YLTPITGNP
-2533 VVSVSSGLPLGSWF
+2533 VVSVSSGLPIGSWF
-2547 IIAQTSS
+2547 IIAHTTT
-2554 AGGYYYMKLQG
+2554 AGGYYYIKLSG
-2565 GERFMRR
+2565 SDRFRRR
-2572 GTSYQ
+2572 GNAYQ
-2577 QVNAHNQDPSFIF
+2577 QVNSNNQDPSLIF
-2590 KLTSTVWV
+2590 KVSDTTWI

>member
-31 DYIVLKFSV
+31 DYILLKFSI

-131 KGTPFEVNI
+131 KGTPFEVDI
-140 DSTVAKTSKLI
+140 DTTVAKTSKLI

-248 TGVSYVDAYP
+248 AGVPYVDAYP

-269 VIFDDIYPRR
+269 VIFDYIYPRR
-279 TGTMSSVTPVE
+279 TGTMSSVTPME
-290 RTENVENED
+290 RTENVEND
-299 GSTTQQKYT
+299 NGSTTQQKYT

-379 MLPADTLIPTNGDTY
+379 MLPADTLIPSNGDTY

-487 YFSPTFTIGETAS
+487 YSSPTFTIGETAS

-542 NVYSALKVLREFV
+542 NVYSALKILREFV

-561 NQPLRTFDPVKFN
+561 NQPLRTFDPVQFN

-723 VDKDGEGVPAE
+723 VDKDGDGVPAE

-742 NRTKPDRQ
+742 NRTNPDRQ

-764 FTYYGINSFDLSS
+764 FTYYGINNFDLSS

-784 KHGGNKGAVI
+784 KHGGKKGAVI

-881 IGDYYDYFL
+881 LGDYYDYFL

-1052 KIAQDIDSNLSVAQ
+1052 KLSRDDEDTNLSVAQ

-1092 ADESVG
+1092 ADDSVG

-1103 MVNLLK
+1103 GINLADYSGGDFLDVLGLYSGDRQYASKTTIDGKACLQYNDGSKNMRFAPVKVENAIYTFSIWVK
-1109 GSNVELGAQSYLL
+1109 GSEEYDAQVIHY
-1122 GAYYYDNV
+1122 
-1130 PEIGKKYTIVVC
+1130 
-1142 YTLGEDVDCINFYED
+1142 
-1157 NGNYKSGEF
+1157 NGSN
-1166 NTKGDKIIE
+1166 
-1175 SRVFNYRSPNNKG
+1175 
-1188 YSTFYQLPNGTYG
+1188 YG
-1201 SKVHWAV
+1201 STTVHVTTSWERKVITFTAKAGSDIIHFRTKNTIYITDWKY
-1208 LVEGNKGPNA
+1208 EKGNKATDWSPSIADQNRLSREIAKAEAELAETKANA
-1218 WIPSLS
+1218 YADGIVTEA
-1224 EQGQEAAKDAI
+1224 EQNAINEAQARLDA
-1235 DNLQIGA
+1235 LKIGS

-1252 AWNEKNKDIAL
+1252 AWNEKNKDIAV
-1263 WGQDSDGIYLGI
+1263 WGQDSDGIYLAI
-1275 NQGALYTYV
+1275 NQGLLYTNV
-1284 CGGSAHNDLFGG
+1284 SGG
-1296 TIKYKDNTQY
+1296 TSRLDCFLGEGKYKANTQY

-1320 NNSGVSFWVLY
+1320 NNSGVSFWALY

-1336 YGMRLGSLQTSLI
+1336 DGIRLGPLQTSLI
-1349 IESFITEKGKTVEKI
+1349 VESLITKKGKTVEKI
-1364 FSSYGDNKYRSLIY
+1364 FSSYGDNVYRSLIY

-1398 LQGQSNVNL
+1398 ITGQSNVNL
-1407 VDGGKEVTVASN
+1407 LDNSKFQFGTEGYSPNQQVTLNVVDGVLQVRSSKTS
-1419 YYSTLKVP
+1419 STPGVQFP
-1427 VLKPNTVYTV
+1427 VVHLHPGVYTIKMRAKGINISSCHCYV
-1437 RFTNVEVISGDT
+1437 YKDGTSDRVGVDGISISPVFSGISFTFAVSIEHDYKI
-1449 PSGYEFRLY
+1449 YWMW
-1458 DTKLSA
+1458 SA
-1464 NYATVKIKAG
+1464 STAASYPAG
-1474 DNHGILITSNKFT
+1474 ID
-1487 VPIEG
+1487 IEYSMLTAG
-1492 RLLFYPGIQSEG
+1492 E
-1504 IARSVKYTE
+1504 IA
-1513 IMLVEG
+1513 
-1519 FTPPSS
+1519 PQDWN
-1525 YSPSPGD
+1525 PSPGD

-1544 SNLDA
+1544 SSLQNFTDQA
-1549 TINTTFK
+1549 FA
-1556 DGIISEAEAKAIA
+1556 DGIITRSEAQAIA

-1576 AEKADIDAYYTKLY
+1576 AEKADIDAYYNKLH

-1614 TNLINS
+1614 TKLIDS
-1620 INTAIADGKTTAK
+1620 INTAIADGKATAT
-1633 EKADVDAKFTAYNNA
+1633 EKADVDDKFTTYNNA

-1661 AIQDQIK
+1661 AIQDTIK
-1668 ALAEQDATNKVNG
+1668 KVADDA
-1681 IQIGVRN
+1681 Q
-1688 LFLDSGGEVTNG
+1688 
-1700 SYNIKNYKTSIPL
+1700 TSAN
-1713 LPSKKYTVVI
+1713 TA
-1723 RGTTTGGQTL
+1723 Q
-1733 GFWFNGGNYGGGMFP
+1733 
-1748 SNMTDEVAFIHTTSP
+1748 
-1763 SVLNIKDYINF
+1763 
-1774 YNYPSSG
+1774 
-1781 SAANPATIKWACLYE
+1781 SAANAAQSTANQAQADANAANSKLTTWASDNYISPQEKTALRQQKSDIQAEYNDIVANANRYNISLTSYSAAYNSAIDALNKYTATSPENIAVSSDYNNIAAYYTARQTILNSIAAAAKA
-1796 GHVKPPM
+1796 
-1803 DWVQAPEDIDKAIQD
+1803 QADKA
-1818 SIAKTVSITAPSQVF
+1818 T
-1833 KYGAGYTGTP
+1833 GAIGM
-1843 TPSSIVLTA
+1843 
-1852 NPKNFTPTSYQWQ
+1852 
-1865 YLNGSTWTN
+1865 
-1874 ISGATSSTY
+1874 
-1883 SVAPGNTTLFPSGTN
+1883 
-1898 VRTFRCVCNGDEKL
+1898 
-1912 SDSFTLAKLADGA
+1912 DG
-1925 TGQPGADGKD
+1925 
-1935 AYTILLGNESHAFA
+1935 
-1949 GSTAV
+1949 
-1954 ALAGSTTCSV
+1954 
-1964 VAYKGATRV
+1964 
-1973 AATIGT
+1973 
-1979 ISGLPTGM
+1979 
-1987 TASVA
+1987 
-1992 SNGTTTPVIT
+1992 
-2002 FTVTTSMNTASGTV
+2002 
-2016 NIPVT
+2016 
-2021 VDGKTFTKVFSYSIA
+2021 
-2036 FRGDPG
+2036 
-2042 ESINGKML
+2042 GKML
-2050 YKDPEFKKGLNGV
+2050 YADPEFRNGLNKV
-2063 GKYTNSSNV
+2063 YKYTNSSNV
-2072 SPDYIASKLTV
+2072 DPDYIASKLTV

-2107 QAPGYGGVHQSI
+2107 QTPGYGGVYQPI

-2174 CGTTG
+2174 CGATG
-2179 NFSTGGHVYINGS
+2179 TFSVGGHVYITGN
-2192 PAPTESAPLEW
+2192 PAPSESVPLEW

-2217 YGDIEYNAK
+2217 YGDIVEIAK
-2226 DDLAQQLGYS
+2226 TETVAGINNNPDSVTVYAKKTDFNSLNQVVNQQGSQLQVNTNSIDAIVTKNGS
-2236 NFDKMVENA
+2236 GTIVSIKPEMVEITGA
-2245 SKGETI
+2245 TV
-2251 IKGAYINTKLIDV
+2251 IKDGNGNKVNIFGVGDKVISVNGGV
-2264 ETLVADTALVD
+2264 FSVD
-2275 KLIGREL
+2275 KAGKVIMQNAEITGKITAKTGEIGSFTIDGIWLKGSEL
-2282 NFTLGSV
+2282 RISGSQITFENGNNQV
-2289 GGFKMESTL
+2289 YLNSHPDM
-2298 LYSGAKF
+2298 A
-2305 GTGGAGIAMQSMT
+2305 TGGAVKLGTFVLTGGSY
-2318 NNYGFNVYKDNNNYV
+2318 N
-2333 EMFQRSSEWGLKGVV
+2333 GL
-2348 NGTLVFQLGGILDN
+2348 
-2362 GEWKDNNIIAGW
+2362 E
-2374 TITNS
+2374 S
-2379 GFTSKEFTPPTYD
+2379 
-2392 DYGIP
+2392 
-2397 VSWGSGSKLLS
+2397 
-2408 NGGLMISPSG
+2408 
-2418 NGILPPSS
+2418 
-2426 GLMQAARIAAVGD
+2426 ARAVALIAAAPSD
-2439 NAIIYGLE
+2439 
-2447 VIARG
+2447 
-2452 NGYLKEITALKLS
+2452 
-2465 AINNYSTPSKRPS
+2465 NYSC
-2478 ALEIASGD
+2478 AIAVTSGR
-2486 VNIGIGN
+2486 VL
-2493 FMTMKGQLHFDN
+2493 MKGQIHFDN
-2505 VISSSASVITLTK
+2505 VVTYTGSGAVTITA

-2524 HLNPASSNP
+2524 YLTPITGNP
-2533 VVSVSSGLPLGSWF
+2533 VVSVSSGLPIGSWF
-2547 IIAQTSS
+2547 IIAHATT
-2554 AGGYYYMKLQG
+2554 AGGFYYIKLSG
-2565 GERFMRR
+2565 SDRFRRR
-2572 GTSYQ
+2572 GNAYQ
-2577 QVNAHNQDPSFIF
+2577 QVNSNNQDPSLIF
-2590 KLTSTVWV
+2590 KVNNTTWI